1 MPTLPRVQVFAVFA
15 VGQPIIVNDNLRTG
29 SDREV
34 IHQRAQRCVRHVG
47 DVSEDVRKAV
57 THRRAGDLLE
67 ARDEVRMPL
76 ARARRHLDLND
87 MRADKPRLYHVV
99 AQWVRDQI
107 RVHALLQQL
116 QALHVPIEFEA
127 RNQPAPIIHRVFA
140 VLLVGALGVGLV
152 PIIIKA
158 AVAVL

>member
-34 IHQRAQRCVRHVG
+34 IHQRAQCRVRHVG

-67 ARDEVRMPL
+67 ARDEIRMPL
-76 ARARRHLDLND
+76 ARARRHLDLDD
-87 MRADKPRLYHVV
+87 MRPDKPRLHHVV
-99 AQWVRDQI
+99 AQRVGDQVG
-107 RVHALLQQL
+107 VHTLLQKL
-116 QALHVPIEFEA
+116 QALY
-127 RNQPAPIIHRVFA
+127 
-140 VLLVGALGVGLV
+140 
-152 PIIIKA
+152 
-158 AVAVL
+158 VAVEL